1 MIFGDI
7 NEEEKAILE
16 EKLIELYKR
25 KGITFDDNSLHKI
38 EKNKINIKQDM
49 GDNFYA

>member
-1 MIFGDI
+1 MRKK
-7 NEEEKAILE
+7 KAILE

-38 EKNKINIKQDM
+38 
-49 GDNFYA
+49 